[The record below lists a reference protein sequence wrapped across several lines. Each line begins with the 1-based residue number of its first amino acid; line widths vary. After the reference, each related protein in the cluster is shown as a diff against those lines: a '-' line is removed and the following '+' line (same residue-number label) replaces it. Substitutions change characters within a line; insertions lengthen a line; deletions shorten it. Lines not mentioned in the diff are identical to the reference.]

1 MNYLDI
7 IIIVIAVISAISGFQ
22 KGLIL
27 SLASFAGLVL
37 GIYTSVMFASWG
49 ENILA
54 NFLHIDHK
62 YLYIISFILI
72 FAIVSGLV
80 YGLGK
85 MLESIADFTALGLV
99 NKLGGALLGIVKA
112 AFIIAL
118 IIFLIEV
125 FDRNEKWIS
134 KQTKDNSLFYRPI
147 EEKIS
152 DYIPDFGDIKEEIKE
167 PAII

>member
-7 IIIVIAVISAISGFQ
+7 IIIVIAVISAISGFT

-49 ENILA
+49 EDILA
-54 NFLHIDHK
+54 KFLHIDHK

-80 YGLGK
+80 YGIGK

-99 NKLGGALLGIVKA
+99 NKLGGALLGLVKA
-112 AFIIAL
+112 AFIIGL
-118 IIFLIEV
+118 IIFLIDV
-125 FDRNEKWIS
+125 FDRDDKLIS
-134 KQTKDNSLFYRPI
+134 KQTKDNSLFYRQI
-147 EEKIS
+147 EEIIS
-152 DYIPDFGDIKEEIKE
+152 DFVPDFSDEIESTKET
-167 PAII
+167 II